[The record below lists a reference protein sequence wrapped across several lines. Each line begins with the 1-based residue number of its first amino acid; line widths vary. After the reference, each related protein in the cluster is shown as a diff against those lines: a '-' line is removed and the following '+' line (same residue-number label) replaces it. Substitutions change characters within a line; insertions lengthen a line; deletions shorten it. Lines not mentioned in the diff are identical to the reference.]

1 MNNTAEYENEI
12 DFDLKKLCIYI
23 LRKWK
28 VLLIAF
34 VVGALLLGL
43 VKAFSSP
50 ELVTDTALVEVNQ
63 TKITEYQTA
72 LSTNQ
77 STLSTNESTIASNKN
92 QISISEAAIEDQ
104 NQTLKDL
111 RDVLDTHEQMLDELE
126 AMQDTAGL
134 TNDEQVVVL
143 DRAAEMTGR
152 IYDLNA
158 EIADVRESITNYEN
172 QIETLQ
178 QDNENLEAENKTLA
192 ENIES
197 QQTEIDRLT
206 AEMEPKQV
214 PVSTG
219 DIVTCTIIGAL
230 LGIILVCI
238 WLCIEYIFSKKLKD
252 EQDLVGRYGFYILGV
267 FNDINTKQQDLI
279 NRLLDKWAGIRRD
292 QNAEDEYRLI
302 AAKIQM
308 SENKQPMHHLM
319 VTGTLPFETLQEV
332 EAKLKSFLPAEQ
344 YEIHAAENLAYNSDV
359 LTQIKQYEIVLVE
372 KKDASDVREIEELA
386 EVLKASEVHVV
397 GAIVL

>member
-12 DFDLKKLCIYI
+12 DLKKLCIYI

-43 VKAFSSP
+43 LKAFSSP
-50 ELVTDTALVEVNQ
+50 ELVTDTALVEANQ

-77 STLSTNESTIASNKN
+77 STLSTNKSTIASNKN
-92 QISISEAAIEDQ
+92 QININEAAIENQ

-126 AMQDTAGL
+126 AMQDVGL

-152 IYDLNA
+152 IYDLKA

-178 QDNENLEAENKTLA
+178 QDNENLEAETKTLA

-219 DIVTCTIIGAL
+219 DIVTYTIMGAL

-238 WLCIEYIFSKKLKD
+238 WLCIKYIFSKKLKD

-319 VTGTLPFETLQEV
+319 VTGTLPFETLQDV

-359 LTQIKQYEIVLVE
+359 LTQIKQYEVVLGEE
-372 KKDASDVREIEELA
+372 KYASDVREIEGLA
-386 EVLKASEVHVV
+386 EVLKVSEVHVV

>member
-12 DFDLKKLCIYI
+12 DLKKLCIYI

-50 ELVTDTALVEVNQ
+50 ELVTDTALVETNQ

-77 STLSTNESTIASNKN
+77 STLSTNQSTIASNKN
-92 QISISEAAIEDQ
+92 QISINEAAIEDQ

-126 AMQDTAGL
+126 AMQGAGL

-158 EIADVRESITNYEN
+158 EIADVRESITDYEN
-172 QIETLQ
+172 QLETLQ

-219 DIVTCTIIGAL
+219 DIVTYTIIGAL

-308 SENKQPMHHLM
+308 SENKQPAHHLM

-332 EAKLKSFLPAEQ
+332 ESKLKSFLPAEQ

-359 LTQIKQYEIVLVE
+359 LTQIKQYEIVLAE
-372 KKDASDVREIEELA
+372 KKSVSDVREVEKLA
-386 EVLKASEVHVV
+386 EILKVSEVHVV

>member
-12 DFDLKKLCIYI
+12 DLKKLCIYI

-50 ELVTDTALVEVNQ
+50 ELVTDTALVEANQ

-77 STLSTNESTIASNKN
+77 STLSTNKSTIASNKN
-92 QISISEAAIEDQ
+92 QISINEAAIEDQ

-111 RDVLDTHEQMLDELE
+111 QDVLDRHEQMLDELE
-126 AMQDTAGL
+126 AMQDTGL

-172 QIETLQ
+172 HIETLQ

-192 ENIES
+192 ESIEN
-197 QQTEIDRLT
+197 QRTEIDRLT
-206 AEMEPKQV
+206 AEIEPKQV

-219 DIVTCTIIGAL
+219 DIVTYTIIGAL

-238 WLCIEYIFSKKLKD
+238 WLCIKYIFSKKLKD

-279 NRLLDKWAGIRRD
+279 NRLLDKWAGISRD
-292 QNAEDEYRLI
+292 QNTEDEYRLI
-302 AAKIQM
+302 AAKIQI

-359 LTQIKQYEIVLVE
+359 LTQVKQYEIVLAE
-372 KKDASDVREIEELA
+372 KKSVSDVREVEKLA
-386 EVLKASEVHVV
+386 EILKVSEVDVV

>member
-12 DFDLKKLCIYI
+12 DLKKLCIYI

-43 VKAFSSP
+43 LKAFSSP
-50 ELVTDTALVEVNQ
+50 ELVTDTALVETNQ

-77 STLSTNESTIASNKN
+77 STLSTNQSTIASNTN
-92 QISISEAAIEDQ
+92 QISINEAAIENQ
-104 NQTLKDL
+104 NQTLEDL

-126 AMQDTAGL
+126 AMQDAGL

-158 EIADVRESITNYEN
+158 EIADVRESITNYES

-214 PVSTG
+214 PVRTG
-219 DIVTCTIIGAL
+219 DIVTYTIIGAL

-319 VTGTLPFETLQEV
+319 VTGTLPFETLQGV

-386 EVLKASEVHVV
+386 EVLKVSEVHVV

>member
-12 DFDLKKLCIYI
+12 NLKKLCIYI

-43 VKAFSSP
+43 LKAFSSP
-50 ELVTDTALVEVNQ
+50 EPVTDTALVEANQ

-72 LSTNQ
+72 LSTNK
-77 STLSTNESTIASNKN
+77 STISSNKN
-92 QISISEAAIEDQ
+92 QININEAAIEDQ

-111 RDVLDTHEQMLDELE
+111 QDVLDTHEQMLDELE
-126 AMQDTAGL
+126 AMQDAGL

-158 EIADVRESITNYEN
+158 EIADVRESITNYES

-178 QDNENLEAENKTLA
+178 QDNENLEAANKTLTA
-192 ENIES
+192 NIES

-206 AEMEPKQV
+206 AEMEPKQMS
-214 PVSTG
+214 VSIV
-219 DIVTCTIIGAL
+219 DIVTYTIIGAL

-252 EQDLVGRYGFYILGV
+252 EQDLAERYGFYILGV

-292 QNAEDEYRLI
+292 QN
-302 AAKIQM
+302 
-308 SENKQPMHHLM
+308 
-319 VTGTLPFETLQEV
+319 T
-332 EAKLKSFLPAEQ
+332 
-344 YEIHAAENLAYNSDV
+344 
-359 LTQIKQYEIVLVE
+359 
-372 KKDASDVREIEELA
+372 
-386 EVLKASEVHVV
+386 
-397 GAIVL
+397 

>member
-12 DFDLKKLCIYI
+12 DLKKLCIYI

-50 ELVTDTALVEVNQ
+50 ELVTDTALVEANQ

-77 STLSTNESTIASNKN
+77 STLSTNKSTIASNTN
-92 QISISEAAIEDQ
+92 QISINEAAIEDQ
-104 NQTLKDL
+104 NQTLNDL
-111 RDVLDTHEQMLDELE
+111 QDVLDTHEQMLDELE
-126 AMQDTAGL
+126 AMQDTGL

-172 QIETLQ
+172 HIETLQ
-178 QDNENLEAENKTLA
+178 QDNENLEAANKTLTA
-192 ENIES
+192 NIES

-214 PVSTG
+214 PVSAG
-219 DIVTCTIIGAL
+219 DIVTYTIIGAL
-230 LGIILVCI
+230 LGVVFVCI
-238 WLCIEYIFSKKLKD
+238 GLYLKYIFNRKLRD
-252 EQDLVGRYGFYILGV
+252 EQDLMARSGFYILGV

-279 NRLLDKWAGIRRD
+279 NRLLDKWAGIKKD
-292 QNAEDEYRLI
+292 QNTEDEYRLI
-302 AAKIQM
+302 AAKIQL

-359 LTQIKQYEIVLVE
+359 LTQIKQYEIVLAE
-372 KKDASDVREIEELA
+372 KKSVSDVREVEKLA
-386 EVLKASEVHVV
+386 EVLKVSEVHVV

>member
-12 DFDLKKLCIYI
+12 DLKKLCIYI

-50 ELVTDTALVEVNQ
+50 ELVTDTALVEANQ

-77 STLSTNESTIASNKN
+77 STLSTNKSTIASNKN
-92 QISISEAAIEDQ
+92 QISINEAAIEDQ
-104 NQTLKDL
+104 NQTLNDL
-111 RDVLDTHEQMLDELE
+111 QDVLDTHEQMLDELE
-126 AMQDTAGL
+126 AMQDTGL

-172 QIETLQ
+172 HIETLQ
-178 QDNENLEAENKTLA
+178 QDNENLEAANKTLTA
-192 ENIES
+192 NIES

-219 DIVTCTIIGAL
+219 DIVTYTIIGAL

-238 WLCIEYIFSKKLKD
+238 WLCIKYIFSKKLKD

-279 NRLLDKWAGIRRD
+279 NRLLDKWTGIRRD
-292 QNAEDEYRLI
+292 QNTEDEYRLI

-372 KKDASDVREIEELA
+372 KKDASDAREIEELA
-386 EVLKASEVHVV
+386 EVLKVSEVHVV

>member
-12 DFDLKKLCIYI
+12 DLKKLCIYI

-43 VKAFSSP
+43 LKAFSSP
-50 ELVTDTALVEVNQ
+50 ELVTDTALVETNQ

-77 STLSTNESTIASNKN
+77 STLSTNKSTIASNKN
-92 QISISEAAIEDQ
+92 QININEAAIEDQ

-126 AMQDTAGL
+126 AMQDAGL

-152 IYDLNA
+152 IYDLIA

-219 DIVTCTIIGAL
+219 DIVTYTIIGAL

-308 SENKQPMHHLM
+308 SENKQPAHHLM

-332 EAKLKSFLPAEQ
+332 ESKLKSFLPAEQ

-386 EVLKASEVHVV
+386 EVLKVSEVHVV

>member
-12 DFDLKKLCIYI
+12 DLKKLCIYI

-43 VKAFSSP
+43 LKAFSSP
-50 ELVTDTALVEVNQ
+50 ELVTDTALVEANQ
-63 TKITEYQTA
+63 AKITEYQTA

-77 STLSTNESTIASNKN
+77 STLSTNKSTIASNKN
-92 QISISEAAIEDQ
+92 QININEAAIEDQ

-111 RDVLDTHEQMLDELE
+111 QDVLDTHEQMLDELE
-126 AMQDTAGL
+126 VMQDAGL

-158 EIADVRESITNYEN
+158 EIADVRESITNYES

-178 QDNENLEAENKTLA
+178 QDNENLEAANKTLTA
-192 ENIES
+192 NIES

-214 PVSTG
+214 SVSTG
-219 DIVTCTIIGAL
+219 DIVTYTIMGAL
-230 LGIILVCI
+230 LGVVFVCI
-238 WLCIEYIFSKKLKD
+238 GLYLKYIFNRKLRD
-252 EQDLVGRYGFYILGV
+252 EQDLMARSGFYILGV

-279 NRLLDKWAGIRRD
+279 NRLLDKWAGIKKD
-292 QNAEDEYRLI
+292 QNTEDEYRLI
-302 AAKIQM
+302 AAKIQL

-359 LTQIKQYEIVLVE
+359 LTQIKQYEIVLAE
-372 KKDASDVREIEELA
+372 KKSVSDVREVEKLA
-386 EVLKASEVHVV
+386 EVLKVSEVHVV

>member
-12 DFDLKKLCIYI
+12 DLKKLCIYI

-43 VKAFSSP
+43 LKAFSSP
-50 ELVTDTALVEVNQ
+50 ELVTDTALVEANQ
-63 TKITEYQTA
+63 AKITEYQTA

-77 STLSTNESTIASNKN
+77 STLSTNQGTIASNKN
-92 QISISEAAIEDQ
+92 QISINEAAIEDQ
-104 NQTLKDL
+104 SQTLNDL
-111 RDVLDTHEQMLDELE
+111 QDVLDTHEQMLDELE
-126 AMQDTAGL
+126 AMQDAGL

-158 EIADVRESITNYEN
+158 EIADVRESITNYES

-178 QDNENLEAENKTLA
+178 QDNENLETANKTLTA
-192 ENIES
+192 NIES

-219 DIVTCTIIGAL
+219 DIVTYTIIGAL

-238 WLCIEYIFSKKLKD
+238 WLCIKYIFSKKLKD

-292 QNAEDEYRLI
+292 QNTEDEYRLI

-332 EAKLKSFLPAEQ
+332 ETKLKSFLPAEQ

-359 LTQIKQYEIVLVE
+359 LTQVKQYEIVLVE
-372 KKDASDVREIEELA
+372 KKDTSDVREIEKLA
-386 EVLKASEVHVV
+386 EVLKVSEVHVV

>member
-12 DFDLKKLCIYI
+12 DLKKLCIYI

-43 VKAFSSP
+43 LKAFSSP
-50 ELVTDTALVEVNQ
+50 ELVTDTALVETNQ
-63 TKITEYQTA
+63 AKITEYQTA

-77 STLSTNESTIASNKN
+77 STLSTNKSTIASNTN
-92 QISISEAAIEDQ
+92 QISINEAAIEDQ

-111 RDVLDTHEQMLDELE
+111 QDVLDTHEQMLDELE
-126 AMQDTAGL
+126 AMQDTGL

-158 EIADVRESITNYEN
+158 EIADVRESITNYES

-178 QDNENLEAENKTLA
+178 QDNENLEAANKTLT
-192 ENIES
+192 ESIES

-219 DIVTCTIIGAL
+219 DIVTYTIIGAL

-238 WLCIEYIFSKKLKD
+238 WLCIKYIFSKKLKD

-267 FNDINTKQQDLI
+267 FNDINAKQQDLI

-292 QNAEDEYRLI
+292 QNTEDEYRLI

-308 SENKQPMHHLM
+308 SESKQPMHHLM
-319 VTGTLPFETLQEV
+319 VTGTLPFETLQGV

-359 LTQIKQYEIVLVE
+359 LTQVKQYEIVLAE
-372 KKDASDVREIEELA
+372 KKDVSDVREVEKLA
-386 EVLKASEVHVV
+386 EVLKVSEVHVV

>member
-12 DFDLKKLCIYI
+12 NLKKLCIYI

-43 VKAFSSP
+43 LKAFSSP
-50 ELVTDTALVEVNQ
+50 EPVTDTALVEANQ

-72 LSTNQ
+72 LSTNK
-77 STLSTNESTIASNKN
+77 STISSNKN
-92 QISISEAAIEDQ
+92 QININEAAIEDQ

-111 RDVLDTHEQMLDELE
+111 QDVLDTHEQMLDELE
-126 AMQDTAGL
+126 AMQDAGL

-158 EIADVRESITNYEN
+158 EIADVRESITNYES

-178 QDNENLEAENKTLA
+178 QDNENLEAANKTLTA
-192 ENIES
+192 NIES

-206 AEMEPKQV
+206 AEMEPKQMS
-214 PVSTG
+214 VSIV
-219 DIVTCTIIGAL
+219 DIVTYTIIGAL

-252 EQDLVGRYGFYILGV
+252 EQDLAERYGFYILGV

-292 QNAEDEYRLI
+292 QNTEDEYRLI

-308 SENKQPMHHLM
+308 SENKQR
-319 VTGTLPFETLQEV
+319 
-332 EAKLKSFLPAEQ
+332 
-344 YEIHAAENLAYNSDV
+344 
-359 LTQIKQYEIVLVE
+359 IV
-372 KKDASDVREIEELA
+372 SW
-386 EVLKASEVHVV
+386 
-397 GAIVL
+397 

>member
-12 DFDLKKLCIYI
+12 DLKKLCIYI

-43 VKAFSSP
+43 LKAFSSP
-50 ELVTDTALVEVNQ
+50 ELVTDTALVETNQ

-77 STLSTNESTIASNKN
+77 STLSTNKSTIASNKN
-92 QISISEAAIEDQ
+92 QININEAAIEDQ

-126 AMQDTAGL
+126 AMQDAGL

-152 IYDLNA
+152 IYDLIA

-219 DIVTCTIIGAL
+219 DIVTYTIIGAL

-308 SENKQPMHHLM
+308 SENKQPAHHLM

-332 EAKLKSFLPAEQ
+332 ESKLKSFLPAEQ

-359 LTQIKQYEIVLVE
+359 LTQIKQYEIVLAE
-372 KKDASDVREIEELA
+372 KKSVSDVREVEKLA
-386 EVLKASEVHVV
+386 EILKVSEVHVV

>member
-12 DFDLKKLCIYI
+12 DFKKLCIYI

-43 VKAFSSP
+43 LKAFSSP
-50 ELVTDTALVEVNQ
+50 ELVTDTALVETNQ

-77 STLSTNESTIASNKN
+77 STLSTNKSTIASNKN
-92 QISISEAAIEDQ
+92 QISINEAAIEDQ

-111 RDVLDTHEQMLDELE
+111 QDVLDTHEQMLDELE
-126 AMQDTAGL
+126 AMQDTGL

-158 EIADVRESITNYEN
+158 EIADVRESITNYES

-178 QDNENLEAENKTLA
+178 QDNENLEAANKTLTESI
-192 ENIES
+192 EN

-219 DIVTCTIIGAL
+219 DIVTYTIIGAL

-238 WLCIEYIFSKKLKD
+238 WLCIKYIFSKKLKD

-292 QNAEDEYRLI
+292 QNTEDEYRLI

-332 EAKLKSFLPAEQ
+332 ETKLKSFLPAEQ

-359 LTQIKQYEIVLVE
+359 LTQVKQYEIVLVE

-386 EVLKASEVHVV
+386 EVLKVSEVHVV

>member
-12 DFDLKKLCIYI
+12 DLKKLCIYI

-50 ELVTDTALVEVNQ
+50 ELVTDTALVEANQ

-77 STLSTNESTIASNKN
+77 STLSTNKSTIASNKN
-92 QISISEAAIEDQ
+92 QISINEAAIEDQ

-158 EIADVRESITNYEN
+158 EIADVRESITNYEI

-219 DIVTCTIIGAL
+219 DIVTYTIIGAL

-319 VTGTLPFETLQEV
+319 VTGTLPFETLQDV

-372 KKDASDVREIEELA
+372 KKDVSDVREVEKLA
-386 EVLKASEVHVV
+386 EVLKVSEVHVV

>member
-12 DFDLKKLCIYI
+12 DLKKLCIYI

-50 ELVTDTALVEVNQ
+50 ELVTDTALVEANQ

-77 STLSTNESTIASNKN
+77 STLSTNKSTIASNKN
-92 QISISEAAIEDQ
+92 QISINEAAIEDQ
-104 NQTLKDL
+104 NQTLNDL
-111 RDVLDTHEQMLDELE
+111 QDVLDTHEQMLDELE
-126 AMQDTAGL
+126 AMQDAGL

-172 QIETLQ
+172 HIETLQ
-178 QDNENLEAENKTLA
+178 QDNENLEAANKTLTA
-192 ENIES
+192 NIES

-206 AEMEPKQV
+206 AEMEPKQM
-214 PVSTG
+214 PVSAG
-219 DIVTCTIIGAL
+219 DIVTYTIIGAL
-230 LGIILVCI
+230 LGVVFVCI
-238 WLCIEYIFSKKLKD
+238 GLYLKYIFNRKLRD
-252 EQDLVGRYGFYILGV
+252 EQDLMARSGFYILGV

-279 NRLLDKWAGIRRD
+279 NRLLDKWAGIKKD
-292 QNAEDEYRLI
+292 QNTEDEYRLI
-302 AAKIQM
+302 AAKIQL
-308 SENKQPMHHLM
+308 SESKQPTHHLM

-332 EAKLKSFLPAEQ
+332 EAKLKNFLPVEQ

-359 LTQIKQYEIVLVE
+359 LTQIKQYEIVLAE
-372 KKDASDVREIEELA
+372 KKNVSDVREVEKLA
-386 EVLKASEVHVV
+386 EILKVSEVDVV

>member
-12 DFDLKKLCIYI
+12 DFKKLCIYI

-50 ELVTDTALVEVNQ
+50 ELVTDTALVEANQ

-77 STLSTNESTIASNKN
+77 STLSTNKSTIASNKN
-92 QISISEAAIEDQ
+92 QISINEAAIEDQ

-111 RDVLDTHEQMLDELE
+111 QDVLDTHEQMLDELE
-126 AMQDTAGL
+126 AMQDAGL

-158 EIADVRESITNYEN
+158 EIADVRESITNYES

-219 DIVTCTIIGAL
+219 DIVTYTIMGAL
-230 LGIILVCI
+230 LGIVLVCI
-238 WLCIEYIFSKKLKD
+238 WLCIKYIFSKKLKD

-292 QNAEDEYRLI
+292 QNTEDEYRLI

-319 VTGTLPFETLQEV
+319 VTGTLPFETLQDV

-372 KKDASDVREIEELA
+372 KKDVSDVREVEKLA
-386 EVLKASEVHVV
+386 EVLKVSEVHVV

>member
-12 DFDLKKLCIYI
+12 NLKKLCIYI

-43 VKAFSSP
+43 LKAFSSP
-50 ELVTDTALVEVNQ
+50 EPVTDTALVEANQ

-72 LSTNQ
+72 LSTNK
-77 STLSTNESTIASNKN
+77 STISSNKN
-92 QISISEAAIEDQ
+92 QININEAAIEDQ

-111 RDVLDTHEQMLDELE
+111 QDVLDTHEQMLDELE
-126 AMQDTAGL
+126 AMQDAGL

-158 EIADVRESITNYEN
+158 EIADVRESITNYES

-178 QDNENLEAENKTLA
+178 QDNENLEAANKTLTA
-192 ENIES
+192 NIES

-206 AEMEPKQV
+206 AEMEPKQMS
-214 PVSTG
+214 VSIV
-219 DIVTCTIIGAL
+219 DIVTYTIIGAL

-252 EQDLVGRYGFYILGV
+252 EQDLAERYGFYILGV

-292 QNAEDEYRLI
+292 QNTEDEYRLI
-302 AAKIQM
+302 ACLLYT
-308 SENKQPMHHLM
+308 SPS
-319 VTGTLPFETLQEV
+319 PR
-332 EAKLKSFLPAEQ
+332 
-344 YEIHAAENLAYNSDV
+344 D
-359 LTQIKQYEIVLVE
+359 
-372 KKDASDVREIEELA
+372 
-386 EVLKASEVHVV
+386 
-397 GAIVL
+397 

>member
-12 DFDLKKLCIYI
+12 DLKKLCIYI

-43 VKAFSSP
+43 LKAFSSP
-50 ELVTDTALVEVNQ
+50 ELVTDTALVETNQ

-77 STLSTNESTIASNKN
+77 STLSTNKSTIASNKN
-92 QISISEAAIEDQ
+92 QININEAAIEDQ

-126 AMQDTAGL
+126 AMQDAGL

-152 IYDLNA
+152 IYDLIA

-219 DIVTCTIIGAL
+219 DIVTYTIIGAL

-308 SENKQPMHHLM
+308 SENKQPAHHLM

-332 EAKLKSFLPAEQ
+332 ESKLKSFLPAEQ

-372 KKDASDVREIEELA
+372 KKDVSDVREVEKLA
-386 EVLKASEVHVV
+386 EVLKVSEVHVV

>member
-12 DFDLKKLCIYI
+12 DLKKLCIYI

-43 VKAFSSP
+43 LKAFSSP
-50 ELVTDTALVEVNQ
+50 ELVTDTALVETNQ

-77 STLSTNESTIASNKN
+77 STLSTNKSTIASNKN
-92 QISISEAAIEDQ
+92 QISINEAAIEDQ

-111 RDVLDTHEQMLDELE
+111 QDVLDTHEQMLDELE

-158 EIADVRESITNYEN
+158 EIADVRESITNYES

-308 SENKQPMHHLM
+308 SESKQPAHHLM

-332 EAKLKSFLPAEQ
+332 ESKLKSFLPAEQ

-359 LTQIKQYEIVLVE
+359 LTQIKQYEIVLAE
-372 KKDASDVREIEELA
+372 KKNVSDVREVEKLA
-386 EVLKASEVHVV
+386 EVLKVSEVHVV

>member
-1 MNNTAEYENEI
+1 M
-12 DFDLKKLCIYI
+12 
-23 LRKWK
+23 
-28 VLLIAF
+28 LLIAF

-50 ELVTDTALVEVNQ
+50 ELVTDTALVEANQ

-77 STLSTNESTIASNKN
+77 STLSTNKSTIASNKN
-92 QISISEAAIEDQ
+92 QISINEAAIEDQ
-104 NQTLKDL
+104 NQTLNDL
-111 RDVLDTHEQMLDELE
+111 QDVLDTHEQMLDELE
-126 AMQDTAGL
+126 AMQDTGL

-172 QIETLQ
+172 HIETLQ
-178 QDNENLEAENKTLA
+178 QDNENLEAANKTLTA
-192 ENIES
+192 NIES

-206 AEMEPKQV
+206 AEMEPRQV
-214 PVSTG
+214 PVSAG
-219 DIVTCTIIGAL
+219 DIVTYTIIGAL

-238 WLCIEYIFSKKLKD
+238 WLCIKYIFSKKLKD

-292 QNAEDEYRLI
+292 QNTEDEYRLI

-308 SENKQPMHHLM
+308 SESKQPMHHLM
-319 VTGTLPFETLQEV
+319 VTGTLPFETLQGV

-359 LTQIKQYEIVLVE
+359 LTQIKQYEIVLAE
-372 KKDASDVREIEELA
+372 KKNVSDVREVEKLA
-386 EVLKASEVHVV
+386 EILMVSEVDVV

>member
-12 DFDLKKLCIYI
+12 DLKKLCIYI

-43 VKAFSSP
+43 LKAFSSP
-50 ELVTDTALVEVNQ
+50 ELVTDTALVEANQ

-77 STLSTNESTIASNKN
+77 STLSTNKSTIASNKN
-92 QISISEAAIEDQ
+92 QISINEAAIEDQ

-158 EIADVRESITNYEN
+158 EIADVRESITNYES

-178 QDNENLEAENKTLA
+178 QDNENLEVANKTLTESI
-192 ENIES
+192 EN

-219 DIVTCTIIGAL
+219 DIVTYTIIGAL

-292 QNAEDEYRLI
+292 QNTEDEYRLI

-319 VTGTLPFETLQEV
+319 VTGTLPFETLQDV

-359 LTQIKQYEIVLVE
+359 LTQIKQYEIVLAE
-372 KKDASDVREIEELA
+372 KKNVSDVREVEKLA
-386 EVLKASEVHVV
+386 EILKVSEVHVV

>member
-12 DFDLKKLCIYI
+12 DLKKLCIYI

-43 VKAFSSP
+43 LKAFSSP
-50 ELVTDTALVEVNQ
+50 ELVTDTALVEANQ

-77 STLSTNESTIASNKN
+77 STLSTNKSTIASNKN
-92 QISISEAAIEDQ
+92 QISINEAAIEDQ

-111 RDVLDTHEQMLDELE
+111 QDVLDTHEQMLDELE
-126 AMQDTAGL
+126 AMQDAGL
-134 TNDEQVVVL
+134 TNDEQVIVL

-172 QIETLQ
+172 HIETLQ
-178 QDNENLEAENKTLA
+178 QDNENLEAANKTLTA
-192 ENIES
+192 NIES

-214 PVSTG
+214 PVSAG
-219 DIVTCTIIGAL
+219 DIVTYTIIGAL
-230 LGIILVCI
+230 LGVVFVCI
-238 WLCIEYIFSKKLKD
+238 GLYLKYIFNRKLRD
-252 EQDLVGRYGFYILGV
+252 EQDLMARSGFYILGV

-279 NRLLDKWAGIRRD
+279 NRLLDKWAGIKKD
-292 QNAEDEYRLI
+292 QNTEDEYRLI
-302 AAKIQM
+302 AAKIQL

-359 LTQIKQYEIVLVE
+359 LTQIKQYEIVLAE
-372 KKDASDVREIEELA
+372 KKSVSDVREVEKLA
-386 EVLKASEVHVV
+386 EVLKVSEVHVV

>member
-12 DFDLKKLCIYI
+12 DLKKLCIYI

-50 ELVTDTALVEVNQ
+50 ELVTDTALVEANQ

-77 STLSTNESTIASNKN
+77 STLSTNKSTIASNKN
-92 QISISEAAIEDQ
+92 QISINEAAIEDQ

-158 EIADVRESITNYEN
+158 EIADVRESITNYES

-178 QDNENLEAENKTLA
+178 QDNENLEAANKTLTA
-192 ENIES
+192 TIES

-206 AEMEPKQV
+206 AEMEPKQM

-219 DIVTCTIIGAL
+219 DIVTYTIIGAL

-238 WLCIEYIFSKKLKD
+238 WLCIKYIFSKKLKD

-292 QNAEDEYRLI
+292 QNTEDEYRLI

-319 VTGTLPFETLQEV
+319 VTGTLPFEMLQEV

-372 KKDASDVREIEELA
+372 KKDASDVREIEGLA
-386 EVLKASEVHVV
+386 EVLKVSEVHVV

>member
-12 DFDLKKLCIYI
+12 DLKKLCIYI

-43 VKAFSSP
+43 LKAFSSP
-50 ELVTDTALVEVNQ
+50 ELVTDTALVETNQ
-63 TKITEYQTA
+63 AKITEYQTA

-77 STLSTNESTIASNKN
+77 STLSTNQSTIASNTN
-92 QISISEAAIEDQ
+92 QISINEAAIEDQ

-111 RDVLDTHEQMLDELE
+111 QDVLDTHEQMLDELE
-126 AMQDTAGL
+126 AMQDAGL
-134 TNDEQVVVL
+134 TNDEQVIVL

-158 EIADVRESITNYEN
+158 EIADVRESITNYES

-178 QDNENLEAENKTLA
+178 QDNENLEAANKTLTESI
-192 ENIES
+192 EN
-197 QQTEIDRLT
+197 QQAEIDRLT

-219 DIVTCTIIGAL
+219 DIVTYTIIGAL

-238 WLCIEYIFSKKLKD
+238 WLCIKYIFSKKLKD

-292 QNAEDEYRLI
+292 QNTEDEYRLI

-319 VTGTLPFETLQEV
+319 VTGTLPFETLQGV

-386 EVLKASEVHVV
+386 EVLKVSEVHVV

>member
-12 DFDLKKLCIYI
+12 DLKKLCIYI

-50 ELVTDTALVEVNQ
+50 ELVTDTALVEANQ

-77 STLSTNESTIASNKN
+77 STLSTNKSTIASNKN
-92 QISISEAAIEDQ
+92 QISINEAAIEDQ

-219 DIVTCTIIGAL
+219 DIVTYTIIGAL

-292 QNAEDEYRLI
+292 QNTEDEYRLI

-319 VTGTLPFETLQEV
+319 VTGTLPFETLQDV

-359 LTQIKQYEIVLVE
+359 LTQIKQYEIVLAE
-372 KKDASDVREIEELA
+372 KKNVSDVREVEKLA
-386 EVLKASEVHVV
+386 EVLKVSEVHVV

>member
-12 DFDLKKLCIYI
+12 DLKKLCIYI

-43 VKAFSSP
+43 LKAFSSP
-50 ELVTDTALVEVNQ
+50 ELVTDTALVETNQ
-63 TKITEYQTA
+63 AKITEYQTA

-77 STLSTNESTIASNKN
+77 STLSTNQSTIASNTN
-92 QISISEAAIEDQ
+92 QISINEAAIEDQ

-111 RDVLDTHEQMLDELE
+111 QDVLDTHEQMLDELE
-126 AMQDTAGL
+126 AMQDAGL
-134 TNDEQVVVL
+134 SNDEQVIVL

-158 EIADVRESITNYEN
+158 EIADVRESITNYES

-178 QDNENLEAENKTLA
+178 QDNENLEAANKTLTESI
-192 ENIES
+192 EN
-197 QQTEIDRLT
+197 QQAEIDRLT

-219 DIVTCTIIGAL
+219 DIVTYTIIGAL

-238 WLCIEYIFSKKLKD
+238 WLCIKYIFSKKLKD

-292 QNAEDEYRLI
+292 QNTEDEYRLI

-319 VTGTLPFETLQEV
+319 VTGTLPFETLQGV

-359 LTQIKQYEIVLVE
+359 LTQIKQYEIVLAE
-372 KKDASDVREIEELA
+372 KKNVSDVREVEKLA
-386 EVLKASEVHVV
+386 EILKVSEVHVV

>member
-12 DFDLKKLCIYI
+12 DLKKLCIYI

-43 VKAFSSP
+43 LKAFSSP
-50 ELVTDTALVEVNQ
+50 ELVTDTALVETNQ

-77 STLSTNESTIASNKN
+77 STLSTNQSTIASNKN
-92 QISISEAAIEDQ
+92 QISINEAAIEDQ

-111 RDVLDTHEQMLDELE
+111 QDVLDTHEQMLDELE
-126 AMQDTAGL
+126 AMQDAGL

-143 DRAAEMTGR
+143 DRAAEMSGR

-178 QDNENLEAENKTLA
+178 QDNENLEAENKTFA

-219 DIVTCTIIGAL
+219 DIVTYTIIGAL
-230 LGIILVCI
+230 LGIILMCI

-292 QNAEDEYRLI
+292 QNTEDEYRLI

-359 LTQIKQYEIVLVE
+359 LTQIKQYEIILAE
-372 KKDASDVREIEELA
+372 KKSVSDVREVEKLA
-386 EVLKASEVHVV
+386 EVLKVSEVHVV

>member
-12 DFDLKKLCIYI
+12 DLKKLCIYI

-43 VKAFSSP
+43 LKAFSSP
-50 ELVTDTALVEVNQ
+50 ELVTDTALVETNQ

-77 STLSTNESTIASNKN
+77 STLSTNKSTIASNKN
-92 QISISEAAIEDQ
+92 QISINEAAIEDQ

-111 RDVLDTHEQMLDELE
+111 QDVLDTHEQMLDELE
-126 AMQDTAGL
+126 AMQDTGL

-158 EIADVRESITNYEN
+158 EIADVRESITNYES

-178 QDNENLEAENKTLA
+178 QDNENLEAANKTLTESI
-192 ENIES
+192 EN

-219 DIVTCTIIGAL
+219 DIVTYTIIGAL

-238 WLCIEYIFSKKLKD
+238 WLCIKYIFSKKLKD

-292 QNAEDEYRLI
+292 QNTEDEYRLI

-319 VTGTLPFETLQEV
+319 VTGTLPFETLQGV

-386 EVLKASEVHVV
+386 EVLKVSEVHVV

>member
-12 DFDLKKLCIYI
+12 DLKKLCIYI

-50 ELVTDTALVEVNQ
+50 ELVTDTALVEANQ

-77 STLSTNESTIASNKN
+77 STLSTNISTIASNKN
-92 QISISEAAIEDQ
+92 QISINEAAIEDQ
-104 NQTLKDL
+104 NQTLSDL
-111 RDVLDTHEQMLDELE
+111 QDVLDTHEQMLDELE
-126 AMQDTAGL
+126 AMQDTGL

-172 QIETLQ
+172 HIETLQ
-178 QDNENLEAENKTLA
+178 QDNENLEAANKTLTESI
-192 ENIES
+192 EN

-206 AEMEPKQV
+206 AEMEPRQV
-214 PVSTG
+214 PVSAG
-219 DIVTCTIIGAL
+219 DIVTYTIIGAL

-238 WLCIEYIFSKKLKD
+238 WLCIKYIFSKKLKD

-292 QNAEDEYRLI
+292 QNTEDEYRLI

-308 SENKQPMHHLM
+308 SESKQPMHHLM
-319 VTGTLPFETLQEV
+319 VTGTLSFETLQKV

-359 LTQIKQYEIVLVE
+359 LTQVKQYEIVLVE
-372 KKDASDVREIEELA
+372 KKDASDAREIEELA
-386 EVLKASEVHVV
+386 EVLKVSEVHVV

>member
-12 DFDLKKLCIYI
+12 DLKKLCIYI

-43 VKAFSSP
+43 LKAFSSP
-50 ELVTDTALVEVNQ
+50 ELVTDTALVETNQ

-77 STLSTNESTIASNKN
+77 STLSTNQSTIASNKN
-92 QISISEAAIEDQ
+92 QISINEAAIEDQ

-111 RDVLDTHEQMLDELE
+111 QDVLDTHEQMLDELE
-126 AMQDTAGL
+126 AMQDAGL

-158 EIADVRESITNYEN
+158 EIADVRESITNYES

-178 QDNENLEAENKTLA
+178 QDNENLETANKTLTA
-192 ENIES
+192 NIES

-219 DIVTCTIIGAL
+219 DIVTYTIIGAL

-238 WLCIEYIFSKKLKD
+238 WLCIKYIFSKKLKD

-279 NRLLDKWAGIRRD
+279 NRLLDKWAGIRRN
-292 QNAEDEYRLI
+292 QNTEDEYRLI

-319 VTGTLPFETLQEV
+319 VTGTLPFETLQGV

-386 EVLKASEVHVV
+386 EVLKVSEVHVV

>member
-12 DFDLKKLCIYI
+12 NLKKLCIYI

-43 VKAFSSP
+43 LKAFSSP
-50 ELVTDTALVEVNQ
+50 EPVTDTALVEANQ

-72 LSTNQ
+72 LSTNK
-77 STLSTNESTIASNKN
+77 STISSNKN
-92 QISISEAAIEDQ
+92 QININEAAIEDQ

-111 RDVLDTHEQMLDELE
+111 QDVLDTHEQMLDELE
-126 AMQDTAGL
+126 AMQDAGL

-158 EIADVRESITNYEN
+158 EIADVRESITNYES

-178 QDNENLEAENKTLA
+178 QDNENLEAANKTLTA
-192 ENIES
+192 NIES

-206 AEMEPKQV
+206 AEMEPKQMS
-214 PVSTG
+214 VSIV
-219 DIVTCTIIGAL
+219 DIVTYTIIGAL

-252 EQDLVGRYGFYILGV
+252 EQDLAERYGFYILGV

-292 QNAEDEYRLI
+292 QNTEDEYRL
-302 AAKIQM
+302 
-308 SENKQPMHHLM
+308 SL
-319 VTGTLPFETLQEV
+319 
-332 EAKLKSFLPAEQ
+332 
-344 YEIHAAENLAYNSDV
+344 IH
-359 LTQIKQYEIVLVE
+359 I
-372 KKDASDVREIEELA
+372 
-386 EVLKASEVHVV
+386 
-397 GAIVL
+397 

>member
-12 DFDLKKLCIYI
+12 DLKKLCIYI

-43 VKAFSSP
+43 LKAFSSP
-50 ELVTDTALVEVNQ
+50 ELVTDTALVEANQ

-77 STLSTNESTIASNKN
+77 STLSTNKSTIASNKN
-92 QISISEAAIEDQ
+92 QISINEAAIEDQ
-104 NQTLKDL
+104 NQTLNDL
-111 RDVLDTHEQMLDELE
+111 QDVLDTHEQMLDELE
-126 AMQDTAGL
+126 AMQDAGL

-143 DRAAEMTGR
+143 DCAAEMTGR

-158 EIADVRESITNYEN
+158 EIADVRESITNYES

-178 QDNENLEAENKTLA
+178 QDNENLEAANKTLA

-219 DIVTCTIIGAL
+219 DIVTYTIIGAL

-238 WLCIEYIFSKKLKD
+238 WLCIKYIFSKKLKD

-292 QNAEDEYRLI
+292 QNTEDEYRLI

-308 SENKQPMHHLM
+308 SESKQPAHHLM
-319 VTGTLPFETLQEV
+319 VTGTLPFKTLQEV
-332 EAKLKSFLPAEQ
+332 ESKLKSFLPAEQ

-359 LTQIKQYEIVLVE
+359 LTQVKQYEIVLVE
-372 KKDASDVREIEELA
+372 KKDASDVREIEKLA
-386 EVLKASEVHVV
+386 EVLKVSEVHVV

>member
-12 DFDLKKLCIYI
+12 DLKKLCIYI

-50 ELVTDTALVEVNQ
+50 ELVTDTALVETNQ

-77 STLSTNESTIASNKN
+77 STLSTNQSTIASNKN
-92 QISISEAAIEDQ
+92 QISINEAAIEDQ

-126 AMQDTAGL
+126 AMQDTGL

-158 EIADVRESITNYEN
+158 EIADVRESITDYEN
-172 QIETLQ
+172 QLETLQ

-219 DIVTCTIIGAL
+219 DIVTYTIIGAL

-292 QNAEDEYRLI
+292 QNTEDEYRLI

-319 VTGTLPFETLQEV
+319 VTGTLPFETLQGV

-359 LTQIKQYEIVLVE
+359 LTQIKQYEIVLAE
-372 KKDASDVREIEELA
+372 KKSVSDVREVEKLA
-386 EVLKASEVHVV
+386 EILKVSEVHVV